1 MGARGS
7 FSPRTWLWC
16 IPKRSTKSTL
26 LVFTPAAALLD
37 WIFQVLAKGWAQ
49 ARTMYY
55 LLHAF
60 NDILQPQRH
69 YCSWSAE
76 IRTDGGKLA
85 RMFAEQPLVN
95 DIGPEMVPRERNDW
109 VVHNE
114 SIVFLIAAVVG
125 RLRHRVF
132 TVENIRPRLALFGDP
147 LPTHNPSNPAQRRM
161 QQPFYPKTAAT
172 ARGSMGFQGQRC
184 QS

>member
-1 MGARGS
+1 MHPQAEYEIDLAGIHS
-7 FSPRTWLWC
+7 S
-16 IPKRSTKSTL
+16 
-26 LVFTPAAALLD
+26 AALLD